1 MGGTHP
7 EGSPMLREHDIK
19 QPIKTTTWGER
30 GTTGHREK
38 LFPALEPG
46 AMDLH
51 SSLGPTNRLDK
62 HPQAPMA
69 HGWLSQDSNR
79 EVALHLRLNAL
90 QVLT

>member
-1 MGGTHP
+1 MYGQWG
-7 EGSPMLREHDIK
+7 LR
-19 QPIKTTTWGER
+19 
-30 GTTGHREK
+30 
-38 LFPALEPG
+38 
-46 AMDLH
+46 
-51 SSLGPTNRLDK
+51 LGK

>member
-1 MGGTHP
+1 MR
-7 EGSPMLREHDIK
+7 GSQEDEPVLILRSLRYAPSVPMYG
-19 QPIKTTTWGER
+19 PWG
-30 GTTGHREK
+30 
-38 LFPALEPG
+38 L
-46 AMDLH
+46 
-51 SSLGPTNRLDK
+51 RLDK

>member
-19 QPIKTTTWGER
+19 QPIKTTSWGER

-51 SSLGPTNRLDK
+51 SSLGPTKEGARPGSPCDQRPCGKGPEMGRGASL
-62 HPQAPMA
+62 
-69 HGWLSQDSNR
+69 G
-79 EVALHLRLNAL
+79 L
-90 QVLT
+90 QTLPF